1 MSNPIRIGIIGL
13 GRAGY
18 AMHSRELASRRD
30 KFTFVAACDIIEER
44 ATAFAEEFGAKPYT
58 RIEDLIADPD
68 VELVDIAT
76 RSIDH
81 LKHAKAALLAG
92 KDVFLEKPFALN
104 TAEAKELI
112 KLGSQPAGPHLYIRH
127 NRRFEFGFEMV
138 MDIINSGIL
147 GNVYQIKLCRNGFQR
162 RNDWQTLKSSGGGQ
176 ICNWGPHIIDHA
188 LRFCGGDYTELF
200 TDLKHAVWL
209 GDRDDHVKILFRGVN
224 DRVVD
229 LEISGGA
236 ALPSPEY
243 LVYGSRG
250 ALVSEKGGFKLRY
263 LDPTQPLPPVE
274 LKGETWPQ
282 NAGFGNPETLPWV
295 EEFRPLPTEGG
306 DGSTRI
312 WDYLY
317 ETIRTGKAFPVTLDQ
332 SYKVIEVI
340 ERAKL
345 GTIFE

>member
-1 MSNPIRIGIIGL
+1 MSNPIRIGLVGL
-13 GRAGY
+13 GRAGNG
-18 AMHSRELASRRD
+18 MHRGEIRARKD
-30 KFTFVAACDIIEER
+30 KFTFAAVCDIIEER
-44 ATAFAEEFGAKPYT
+44 TVPFVEEFGAKAYT
-58 RIEDLIADPD
+58 SYEDMLADPE
-68 VELVDIAT
+68 VELVSIAT
-76 RSIDH
+76 RSADH
-81 LKHAKAALLAG
+81 YKHAKMALLAG

-127 NRRFEFGFEMV
+127 NRRFEFGFQMV
-138 MDIINSGIL
+138 MDIIDSGIL

-200 TDLKHAVWL
+200 TDLKQTAWL

-263 LDPTQPLPPVE
+263 LDPTQPLPHAEV
-274 LKGETWPQ
+274 KGETWPQ

-295 EEFRPLPTEGG
+295 EEFRPLDLSHG
-306 DGSTRI
+306 DGSDNI
-312 WDYLY
+312 WDHLY

-340 ERAKL
+340 EQAKL